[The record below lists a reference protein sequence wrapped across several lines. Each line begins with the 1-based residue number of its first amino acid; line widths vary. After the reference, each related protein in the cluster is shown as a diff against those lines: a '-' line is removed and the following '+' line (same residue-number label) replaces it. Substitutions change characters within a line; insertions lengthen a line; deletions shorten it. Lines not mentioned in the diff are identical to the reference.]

1 MNPSE
6 FFIKRPVFCV
16 VLICFLIIIGILS
29 LNNIPLRQF
38 PDIERSEITVDT
50 VYPGAASNIVETK
63 ITEIIEGQI
72 SGIDGIESISSVS
85 RDGRSKVSIEF
96 IAEKNINEAAND
108 VRDAVS
114 RILDKLPEDSN
125 PPEIS
130 KIDSDGNAVMWLNLT
145 SDDITQLELTDF
157 AERYLVDRL
166 SVIPG
171 VAKVRISGGK
181 KIFESVD

>member
-1 MNPSE
+1 MPFQE
-6 FFIKRPVFCV
+6 F
-16 VLICFLIIIGILS
+16 
-29 LNNIPLRQF
+29 
-38 PDIERSEITVDT
+38 
-50 VYPGAASNIVETK
+50 
-63 ITEIIEGQI
+63 
-72 SGIDGIESISSVS
+72 
-85 RDGRSKVSIEF
+85 
-96 IAEKNINEAAND
+96 
-108 VRDAVS
+108 
-114 RILDKLPEDSN
+114 DKSPEDSN

-181 KIFESVD
+181 KSLRGGLIHLLSKYQVSVLDIEENYTREY